1 MTEITS
7 NITFENKDGKIAKC
21 VLKIAGGKTFTV
33 TLGNR
38 GYEVVEGGNV
48 TASSGSN
55 SSSASTPGSNST
67 KSAAPASTKSAAPAS
82 TKSAAPASTKS
93 AAPAST
99 STTSTQPSQEKEY
112 NTQEELIKTL
122 GSYGYTSQ

>member
-7 NITFENKDGKIAKC
+7 NITFETDKITKC
-21 VLKIAGGKTFTV
+21 VLQIGEKTFTV
-33 TLGNR
+33 TLGNS
-38 GYEVVEGGNV
+38 GYEVKEEGTV
-48 TASSGSN
+48 TV
-55 SSSASTPGSNST
+55 SSASAALDTST
-67 KSAAPASTKSAAPAS
+67 SDKAANDANAAANDAN
-82 TKSAAPASTKS
+82 AAANDAK
-93 AAPAST
+93 AAT

>member
-7 NITFENKDGKIAKC
+7 NITFETDKITKC
-21 VLKIAGGKTFTV
+21 VLQIGEKTFTV
-33 TLGNR
+33 TLGNS
-38 GYEVVEGGNV
+38 GYEVKEEGTV
-48 TASSGSN
+48 TV
-55 SSSASTPGSNST
+55 SSASAALDTST
-67 KSAAPASTKSAAPAS
+67 SDKAANDANAAANDA
-82 TKSAAPASTKS
+82 KAA
-93 AAPAST
+93 T